1 MTMTR
6 PHPEV
11 PMPRKTTTR
20 TAPRPPSLTAAERTV
35 RAVWL
40 NPTQDGL
47 QTARRKLVRAMW
59 RARRAGLRTR
69 YTQLR
74 TLYRQVCAAQASRDW
89 ESTAPE
95 LARRARN
102 VQDPTQYH
110 REQIQQLPGQSA
122 LLTLSSPG
130 ERYQEPRPAPRPLG
144 RTRTRIV
151 HDQFSGK
158 TRRERERAARDHA
171 EGYYQALRTWDVHQ
185 IGGGKLPREKGKG
198 NGGGRMRPIVGN
210 WASAPY
216 DLGTREV
223 DMPWRNVPEGVL
235 AQLVNTDPTLSA
247 IRDGNT
253 VSTLVNPAGGWFR
266 DKPQAVRYAQA
277 VLTLAFHLGDPHA
290 QEHLRNLPIAEISR

>member
-11 PMPRKTTTR
+11 PMPRKTTTTR

-40 NPTQDGL
+40 KPTQEGL
-47 QTARRKLVRAMW
+47 TAARRKLVRAMW

-74 TLYRQVCAAQASRDW
+74 TLYRQVCAAQAARDW
-89 ESTAPE
+89 ESSAPE
-95 LARRARN
+95 LTRRARN

-151 HDQFSGK
+151 HDDFSGK

-171 EGYYQALRTWDVHQ
+171 EGYYQALRAWDVHQ
-185 IGGGKLPREKGKG
+185 TDMEQLPREKGKG
-198 NGGGRMRPIVGN
+198 SGGGRMRPVVGN
-210 WASAPY
+210 WSSAPY
-216 DLGTREV
+216 DLSTREV
-223 DMPWRNVPEGVL
+223 AMPGRDVPESIL
-235 AQLVNTDPTLSA
+235 AQLVNTDPILSA
-247 IRDGNT
+247 IRDGT
-253 VSTLVNPAGGWFR
+253 TLATLLDPRGGWHPN
-266 DKPQAVRYAQA
+266 KPQAVKYAHA
-277 VLTLAFHLGDPHA
+277 ALTLAFHLGDRHA
-290 QEHLRNLPIAEISR
+290 QEYLRTLPIAEIQ

>member
-1 MTMTR
+1 MTR
-6 PHPEV
+6 PHHEV

-35 RAVWL
+35 RATWL
-40 NPTQDGL
+40 KPTQDGL

-74 TLYRQVCAAQASRDW
+74 TLYRQVLAAQAARDW
-89 ESTAPE
+89 ESDVHE

-130 ERYQEPRPAPRPLG
+130 ERYQQPRPAPRPLG

-151 HDQFSGK
+151 HDDFSGK

-171 EGYYQALRTWDVHQ
+171 EQYYQALRAWDVHQ
-185 IGGGKLPREKGKG
+185 IGGGELPREKGKG
-198 NGGGRMRPIVGN
+198 SGGGRMRPVVGN

-247 IRDGNT
+247 IRDGTT